1 MVITAEELLAGPRGR
16 RFCLELV
23 RLIASE
29 RPDGEALTTALFF
42 AADAREPDG
51 ARLTA
56 VGAQP
61 AATAEDIAGL
71 IDAVPLD
78 EFGEP
83 VVRTA
88 LADAVASARP
98 WQELEGA
105 DVLAADPAVLRALSR
120 VATAVLESPQAG
132 WWAAPIDL
140 SGQWLVERP
149 ERPAITGTDAA
160 DRLRRWRSQTLID
173 EARAVR
179 ERPADPREPI
189 SGTWWSTPPNDLPRT
204 SRWLPAGGPAAWWLA
219 EDEVQPDTA
228 TARSVSTGSEP
239 RVLELR
245 GAADWIDL
253 CVRHPLDVSA
263 DRRHDWFRATGRTG
277 RWCLPD
283 WAAVAAEVDA
293 VHLTVA
299 GYLSAAGR
307 AIELPD
313 GSASLIGGWDPDST
327 YWLIDVM
334 INDSRPLTADPADGA
349 GGRPPHDQG

>member
-1 MVITAEELLAGPRGR
+1 MTYSEAVVITAEDLLAGPRGR

-23 RLIASE
+23 RQIASS
-29 RPDGEALTTALFF
+29 RPDGEDLTTALFF
-42 AADAREPDG
+42 AAAAREPDG
-51 ARLTA
+51 ARLTHA
-56 VGAQP
+56 GART
-61 AATAEDIAGL
+61 AATPEQIAGL
-71 IDAVPLD
+71 IEAVPLD
-78 EFGEP
+78 DLAEP

-88 LADAVASARP
+88 LADTVASARP

-105 DVLAADPAVLRALSR
+105 DVVAAESAVRQALIR
-120 VATAVLESPQAG
+120 VATTVLASPHSA

-140 SGQWLVERP
+140 ADQWLVDRP
-149 ERPAITGTDAA
+149 GRPSITGTRAA
-160 DRLRRWRSQTLID
+160 ERLRRWRSETLAD

-204 SRWLPAGGPAAWWLA
+204 SRWLPAGGPATWWLA

-228 TARSVSTGSEP
+228 TARSVAAGP
-239 RVLELR
+239 APKILELR
-245 GAADWIDL
+245 GATDWIAL
-253 CVRHPLDVSA
+253 CGRHPIDVSA
-263 DRRHDWFRATGRTG
+263 DRRHDWYRATGRTG

-307 AIELPD
+307 ALELPD

-327 YWLIDVM
+327 YWLTDVKIDG
-334 INDSRPLTADPADGA
+334 SRPLTADPADRG
-349 GGRPPHDQG
+349 